1 MIMFFAL
8 KGLAGSGVESL
19 SAAGEALG
27 WVVDWGAK
35 DPKWVGP
42 MLSSALTLGALEVGI
57 DKSTTIQTTT
67 TKNMKT
73 FMRVGLIVFLPFMA
87 QFPAIIFLFWAPNN
101 LFSLLQSL
109 LFRLP
114 SLRSFLSIPTPPI
127 KPSVGEPGYVKE
139 PGFLEAFKEMQ
150 IGVGEKWE
158 EQKVSAQRIEEEKRE
173 RERKGEVR
181 FRGERGA
188 EKRRVLEVLEE
199 DGEVVKDL
207 VRGIREGKEG
217 REERIRRAR
226 EKRLGVK

>member
-1 MIMFFAL
+1 
-8 KGLAGSGVESL
+8 
-19 SAAGEALG
+19 
-27 WVVDWGAK
+27 
-35 DPKWVGP
+35 
-42 MLSSALTLGALEVGI
+42 
-57 DKSTTIQTTT
+57 
-67 TKNMKT
+67 
-73 FMRVGLIVFLPFMA
+73 
-87 QFPAIIFLFWAPNN
+87 
-101 LFSLLQSL
+101 
-109 LFRLP
+109 
-114 SLRSFLSIPTPPI
+114 
-127 KPSVGEPGYVKE
+127 
-139 PGFLEAFKEMQ
+139 MQ